1 MLDWAKVGANLGS
14 RSVFQSTSM
23 APTSSEIYFLPCVP
37 LPYGVDFSTHCR
49 VPGVLWHIQRR
60 QHPSL
65 RVSRGS
71 WKDYIGYMVMPQGF
85 CVKSLTTVST
95 LSHRVTT
102 LTPLNGRW
110 RSASLNST
118 TLKSC
123 QNGFKTELLY
133 WSSRMGLFQVDLES
147 HIQGSQG
154 P

>member
-1 MLDWAKVGANLGS
+1 
-14 RSVFQSTSM
+14 M
-23 APTSSEIYFLPCVP
+23 APRQHEAMLATIEIP
-37 LPYGVDFSTHCR
+37 LHQVASHIKFDVSAHFHA
-49 VPGVLWHIQRR
+49 PGTIWHIQPV
-60 QHPSL
+60 QYPSL
-65 RVSRGS
+65 MVSRSS
-71 WKDYIGYMVMPQGF
+71 WGGYIGYMVMFQGI
-85 CVKSLTTVST
+85 CWKCLTAVST
-95 LSHRVTT
+95 LPHWVTT

-133 WSSRMGLFQVDLES
+133 WSSTMGLFQVDLES